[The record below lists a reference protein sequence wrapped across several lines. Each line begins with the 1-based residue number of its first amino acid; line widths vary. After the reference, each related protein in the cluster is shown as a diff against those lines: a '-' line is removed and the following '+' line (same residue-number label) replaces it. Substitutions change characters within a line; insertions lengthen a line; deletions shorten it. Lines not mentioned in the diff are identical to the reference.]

1 MVVAS
6 DDDVLDW
13 TRDAA
18 AAAEGNVADDA
29 DGDIADDGD
38 ATVAVAFYTPP
49 CPPGTRFWV
58 LSRGSVHH
66 PHYNPI

>member
-13 TRDAA
+13 ARDAA
-18 AAAEGNVADDA
+18 AVAGGNVAGDA
-29 DGDIADDGD
+29 DGDTADDED

-49 CPPGTRFWV
+49 CPLGTRFWV
-58 LSRGSVHH
+58 SSRGSVHH
-66 PHYNPI
+66 PHYSPT

>member
-13 TRDAA
+13 ARDVA

-29 DGDIADDGD
+29 DGDIADGED
-38 ATVAVAFYTPP
+38 ATVAAAFYTPL
-49 CPPGTRFWV
+49 CPLGTRFWV
-58 LSRGSVHH
+58 SSRGSVHR
-66 PHYNPI
+66 PRYSPT